1 MPAFGPATPGKGDL
15 VKNYDVVIIG
25 AGSAGLSA
33 RREVAKET
41 DNYLLVDDGP
51 LGTTCARVGCMP
63 SKVLIQAADDFARRE
78 HFDEVGIRGGDTL
91 SLDSRQTMRHV
102 RKLRDRFVGG
112 VMKGMEAWQDTHL
125 LQGRARFVD
134 GGTLEVDG
142 ERIGA
147 GRVVIAAGSRPVVP
161 GAWREHSEFFLDSD
175 NIFEQ
180 EELPERLGV
189 VGLGVIG
196 LELGQALHKLGAEIT
211 AYTLDKR
218 FGGLTDPAL
227 QDYAAQYFS
236 SQFRV
241 EFKSVDRLERSE
253 GGLVVHAG
261 GEATEV
267 DRLLL
272 AMGRRPNVDDMGL
285 ENVGVELDSRGMPP
299 FERDTLRIPGT
310 NVFIAGD
317 VTGDHPVLHEAAD
330 EGRIVG
336 YNAVQTEPHC
346 FRRRQGLTIT
356 FSSPNI
362 AVVGRS
368 HERLVKDGEDFE
380 TGEVSFESQGRALVM
395 LENKGMLRVYG
406 DRQTG
411 RLLGAEIMAPRGE
424 HMAHLLSWSL
434 AAGITAHQALAMPFY
449 HPVVEEGLR
458 TALRDLSRKVTG
470 QRSPLELM
478 RCEDPPIGG

>member
-1 MPAFGPATPGKGDL
+1 MRSC
-15 VKNYDVVIIG
+15 DVAIIG

-33 RREVAKET
+33 RREVARET
-41 DNYLLVDDGP
+41 DNYLVIDDGP

-63 SKVLIQAADDFARRE
+63 SKVLIQAAEDFGRRE
-78 HFDEVGIRGGDTL
+78 HFEQLGIRGGGDLT
-91 SLDSRQTMRHV
+91 LDSRQTMHHV
-102 RKLRDRFVGG
+102 RQLRDRFVGS
-112 VMKGMEAWQDTHL
+112 VMKGMDEWRDAHL

-134 GGTLEVDG
+134 GNTLDVDG
-142 ERIGA
+142 ERIHA
-147 GRVVIAAGSRPVVP
+147 GRVVIATGSRPVIP
-161 GAWREHSEFFLDSD
+161 GAWEAHREYFLDTD

-180 EELPERLGV
+180 EVLPDRLGV

-196 LELGQALHKLGAEIT
+196 LELGQALHNLGVGIT

-218 FGGLTDPAL
+218 FGGLSDPAL
-227 QDYAAQYFS
+227 QQYAAGYFS
-236 SQFRV
+236 GRFTVNFRG
-241 EFKSVDRLERSE
+241 VDRLERSE
-253 GGLVVHAG
+253 NGLVVHAG
-261 GEATEV
+261 DEATEV

-285 ENVGVELDSRGMPP
+285 ENIGVELDDKGMPP

-310 NVFIAGD
+310 SVFIAGD
-317 VTGDHPVLHEAAD
+317 VNGDHPVLHEAAD

-336 YNAVQTEPHC
+336 YNAVQASDHC
-346 FRRRQGLTIT
+346 FRRRQGLIIT

-362 AVVGRS
+362 AIVGRS
-368 HERLVKDGEDFE
+368 HESLVRDGVAFE
-380 TGEVSFESQGRALVM
+380 TGKVSYESQGRALIM
-395 LENKGMLRVYG
+395 LENKGLLHVYG
-406 DRQTG
+406 DRETG

-434 AAGITAHQALAMPFY
+434 AAGITAQQALAMPFY

-458 TALRDLSRKVTG
+458 TALRDLAKKVEGKRT
-470 QRSPLELM
+470 PLELM

>member
-1 MPAFGPATPGKGDL
+1 MKSC
-15 VKNYDVVIIG
+15 DVAIIG
-25 AGSAGLSA
+25 TGSAGLSA
-33 RREVAKET
+33 RREVARET
-41 DNYLLVDDGP
+41 DNYVVIDDGP

-63 SKVLIQAADDFARRE
+63 SKVLIQAAEDFGRRE
-78 HFDEVGIRGGDTL
+78 HFDQLGIRGGDGL
-91 SLDSRQTMRHV
+91 SLDSRQTMNHV
-102 RKLRDRFVGG
+102 RTLRDRFVSS
-112 VMKGMEAWQDTHL
+112 VMKGMDEWRETHL
-125 LQGRARFVD
+125 LRGRARFVD
-134 GGTLEVDG
+134 GNTLDVEG
-142 ERIGA
+142 EAIRA
-147 GRVVIAAGSRPVVP
+147 GRVVIATGSRPVIP
-161 GAWREHSEFFLDSD
+161 KAWEAHGEYFLDSD

-180 EELPERLGV
+180 ESLPTRLGV

-196 LELGQALHKLGAEIT
+196 LELGQALHKLGVEVT

-227 QDYAAQYFS
+227 QDYAAGYFAN
-236 SQFRV
+236 QFPVKFKGV
-241 EFKSVDRLERSE
+241 ERLEPSDN
-253 GGLVVHAG
+253 GMVVHAG

-272 AMGRRPNVDDMGL
+272 AMGRRPNVDDLGL
-285 ENVGVELDSRGMPP
+285 ENLDIELDSKGMPP

-310 NVFIAGD
+310 SVFIAGD

-336 YNAVQTEPHC
+336 YNAVQKESHC

-362 AVVGRS
+362 AIVGRPHDS
-368 HERLVKDGEDFE
+368 LVRDGVAFE
-380 TGEVSFESQGRALVM
+380 TGAVSYEGQGRAIVM
-395 LENKGMLRVYG
+395 LENNGLLHVYG

-411 RLLGAEIMAPRGE
+411 KLLGAEIMAPRGE
-424 HMAHLLSWSL
+424 HLAHLLSWSL
-434 AAGITAHQALAMPFY
+434 ASGLTAQQALSMPFY

-458 TALRDLSRKVTG
+458 TALRDLAGKVAAEST
-470 QRSPLELM
+470 PLELM

>member
-1 MPAFGPATPGKGDL
+1 MKSC
-15 VKNYDVVIIG
+15 DVAIIG

-33 RREVAKET
+33 RREVARET
-41 DNYLLVDDGP
+41 DDYVVIDDGP

-63 SKVLIQAADDFARRE
+63 SKVLIQAAEDFGRRE
-78 HFDEVGIRGGDTL
+78 HFDQLGIRGGEGL
-91 SLDSRQTMRHV
+91 SLDSRQTMNHV
-102 RKLRDRFVGG
+102 RQLRDRFVGG
-112 VMKGMEAWQDTHL
+112 VMKGMEEWRDTHL
-125 LQGRARFVD
+125 MRGRARFVD
-134 GGTLEVDG
+134 GNTLDVDG
-142 ERIGA
+142 ERIRA
-147 GRVVIAAGSRPVVP
+147 GRVVIATGSRPVIP
-161 GAWREHSEFFLDSD
+161 GAWEAHREYFLDSD

-180 EELPERLGV
+180 EVLPERLGV

-196 LELGQALHKLGAEIT
+196 LELGQALHNLGVGVT

-218 FGGLTDPAL
+218 FGGLSDPEL
-227 QDYAAQYFS
+227 QEYAAGYFS
-236 SQFRV
+236 SRFPV
-241 EFKSVDRLERSE
+241 KFKGVDRLERSDT
-253 GGLVVHAG
+253 GLVVHAG
-261 GEATEV
+261 DEATEV

-285 ENVGVELDSRGMPP
+285 ENIGVELDDKGMPP
-299 FERDTLRIPGT
+299 FERDTLRIPDT
-310 NVFIAGD
+310 SVFIAGD

-336 YNAVQTEPHC
+336 YNAVQSSDHC

-362 AVVGRS
+362 AIVGRS
-368 HERLVKDGEDFE
+368 HESLVRDGAAFE
-380 TGEVSFESQGRALVM
+380 TGKVSYEGQGRALVM
-395 LENKGMLRVYG
+395 LENKGLLHVYG
-406 DRQTG
+406 DRETG

-434 AAGITAHQALAMPFY
+434 AAGITAHQALSMPFY

-458 TALRDLSRKVTG
+458 TALRDLAKKVEGKRT
-470 QRSPLELM
+470 PLELM

>member
-1 MPAFGPATPGKGDL
+1 MRTC
-15 VKNYDVVIIG
+15 DVAIIG

-33 RREVAKET
+33 RREVAQKT
-41 DNYLLVDDGP
+41 DHYVVIDDGP

-63 SKVLIQAADDFARRE
+63 SKVLIQAADDFARRR
-78 HFDEVGIRGGDTL
+78 HFDELGIRGSEGL
-91 SLDSRQTMRHV
+91 ALDSKQTMRHV

-112 VMKGMEAWQDTHL
+112 VMKGLEEWRETHL
-125 LQGRARFVD
+125 LRGRARFVD
-134 GGTLEVDG
+134 GNTLEVDG
-142 ERIGA
+142 ETIRA
-147 GRVVIAAGSRPVVP
+147 GRVVIATGSRPVIP
-161 GAWREHSEFFLDSD
+161 KAWEAHSEYFLDSD

-180 EELPERLGV
+180 ETLPARLGV

-196 LELGQALHKLGAEIT
+196 LELGQALHKLDVDTT

-218 FGGLTDPAL
+218 FGGLTDPVL
-227 QDYAAQYFS
+227 QDYAAGFFAD
-236 SQFRV
+236 QFPV
-241 EFKSVDRLERSE
+241 VFKGVDRLEPTGS
-253 GGLVVHAG
+253 GIVIHAG
-261 GEATEV
+261 DHATEV

-272 AMGRRPNVDDMGL
+272 AMGRRPNVDDLGL
-285 ENVGVELDSRGMPP
+285 ENIGVELDSKGMPP

-310 NVFIAGD
+310 SVFISGD

-336 YNAVQTEPHC
+336 YNAVQEKDHC

-362 AVVGRS
+362 AIVGRS
-368 HERLVKDGEDFE
+368 HDRLVRDGVDFE
-380 TGEVSFESQGRALVM
+380 TGSVSYEGQGRAIVM
-395 LENKGMLRVYG
+395 LENNGLLHVYG
-406 DRQTG
+406 DRQSG

-434 AAGITAHQALAMPFY
+434 ASGLTARQALAMPFY

-458 TALRDLSRKVTG
+458 TALRDLAGKVEG
-470 QRSPLELM
+470 ERAPLELM

>member
-1 MPAFGPATPGKGDL
+1 MKT
-15 VKNYDVVIIG
+15 YDVAIIG

-41 DNYLLVDDGP
+41 DNYVVIDDGP
-51 LGTTCARVGCMP
+51 LGTTCARAGCMP

-78 HFDEVGIRGGDTL
+78 HFEQLGIRGGENLT
-91 SLDSRQTMRHV
+91 LDSRQTMKHV
-102 RKLRDRFVGG
+102 RELRDRFVGG
-112 VMKGMEAWQDTHL
+112 VMKGMDEWRETHL
-125 LQGRARFVD
+125 MRGRARFIDGGVLDVD
-134 GGTLEVDG
+134 GQTVRAD
-142 ERIGA
+142 
-147 GRVVIAAGSRPVVP
+147 RVVIATGSRPVIP
-161 GAWREHSEFFLDSD
+161 QAWGEHGEYFLDSD
-175 NIFEQ
+175 SIFEQ
-180 EELPERLGV
+180 EALPERLGV

-196 LELGQALHKLGAEIT
+196 LELGQALHKLGVRVT
-211 AYTLDKR
+211 AYTLDKA

-227 QDYAAQYFS
+227 QDYAAGYFAD
-236 SQFRV
+236 QFPV
-241 EFKSVDRLERSE
+241 IFKGVDRLEPSE

-261 GEATEV
+261 DTATEV

-285 ENVGVELDSRGMPP
+285 EKLDIGLDDRGMPP
-299 FERDTLRIPGT
+299 FERDTLRIPDT
-310 NVFIAGD
+310 SVFIAGD

-336 YNAVQTEPHC
+336 YNAVQTESYC

-368 HERLVKDGEDFE
+368 HDRLVRDGEDFA
-380 TGEVSFESQGRALVM
+380 TGEVSYEGQGRALVM
-395 LENKGMLRVYG
+395 LESKGLLHVYG
-406 DRQTG
+406 DKHSG

-458 TALRDLSRKVTG
+458 TALRDLAGKVAG
-470 QRSPLELM
+470 ERSPLELM

>member
-1 MPAFGPATPGKGDL
+1 MQR
-15 VKNYDVVIIG
+15 YDVVIIG

-33 RREVAKET
+33 RREVIKET
-41 DNYLLVDDGP
+41 DSYLVIDDGP
-51 LGTTCARVGCMP
+51 LGTTCARAGCMP

-78 HFDEVGIRGGDTL
+78 HFDQLGIRGGDGL
-91 SLDSRQTMRHV
+91 SLDSRQAMRHV
-102 RKLRDRFVGG
+102 RALRDRFVGG
-112 VMKGMEAWQDTHL
+112 VMKGMEEWRESHL
-125 LQGRARFVD
+125 LRGRARFID
-134 GGTLEVDG
+134 GETLEVDG

-147 GRVVIAAGSRPVVP
+147 GRVIIAAGSRPVIP
-161 GAWREHSEFFLDSD
+161 GAWAGHRDLFLDSD

-180 EELPERLGV
+180 EALPDRIGV

-196 LELGQALHKLGAEIT
+196 LELGQALHKLGVEIT
-211 AYTLDKR
+211 AYTLDKA
-218 FGGLTDPAL
+218 FGGLSDPAL
-227 QDYAAQYFS
+227 QDYAAGLFS
-236 SQFRV
+236 RQFPV
-241 EFKSVDRLERSE
+241 VFQGVDRLERA
-253 GGLVVHAG
+253 GDVLVVHAG
-261 GEATEV
+261 DRSTEV

-285 ENVGVELDSRGMPP
+285 ENLGVELDDKGMPP

-310 NVFIAGD
+310 GVFIAGD
-317 VTGDHPVLHEAAD
+317 VNGDHPVLHEAAD

-336 YNAVQTEPHC
+336 YNAVQDECHC

-368 HERLVKDGEDFE
+368 HADLVRDGVDFE
-380 TGEVSFESQGRALVM
+380 TGEVSYESQGRALVM
-395 LENKGMLRVYG
+395 LENRGLLHVYG
-406 DRQTG
+406 ERDSG

-434 AAGITAHQALAMPFY
+434 AAGITARQALAMPFY

-458 TALRDLSRKVTG
+458 TALRDLASKVG
-470 QRSPLELM
+470 GERAPLELM
-478 RCEDPPIGG
+478 RCQDPPIGG